1 MQRFDLNTQVIGRVW
16 EHFNI
21 IDSTNTYLK
30 SIAERSEVLSGHTI
44 TAAYQVA
51 GRGQMSNQWKSN
63 AAENI
68 LMSILLKDINF
79 PTDLLFLLNM
89 QISNILHSY
98 LDKILT
104 DTFVFST
111 PLKIKWPNDIYFGN
125 SKIAG
130 ILIENALSGN
140 MVTQSVIGIG
150 LNVNQEIIEKGATSI
165 SQIAKNT
172 FDIPKISAELLIQF
186 DADLMPLV
194 DSKGLNH
201 SFNEQVKQNYFANL
215 LNFNKEAN
223 YLDNLNN
230 HFTGKIINVDTG
242 GRLIMD
248 VANHKKVFNIK
259 EVKFLF

>member
-16 EHFNI
+16 EHFNR

-51 GRGQMSNQWKSN
+51 GRGQMSNQWISN

-111 PLKIKWPNDIYFGN
+111 P
-125 SKIAG
+125 
-130 ILIENALSGN
+130 
-140 MVTQSVIGIG
+140 
-150 LNVNQEIIEKGATSI
+150 
-165 SQIAKNT
+165 
-172 FDIPKISAELLIQF
+172 
-186 DADLMPLV
+186 
-194 DSKGLNH
+194 
-201 SFNEQVKQNYFANL
+201 
-215 LNFNKEAN
+215 
-223 YLDNLNN
+223 
-230 HFTGKIINVDTG
+230 
-242 GRLIMD
+242 
-248 VANHKKVFNIK
+248 
-259 EVKFLF
+259 